1 MRSVTPASVVHESPL
16 FKSPRR
22 LKISCKELLLNKNIL
37 LKNVQT
43 KLAKMFFVMNID
55 EWDLEMKRKGPSN
68 ILNGV

>member
-1 MRSVTPASVVHESPL
+1 MRSVTPTPVVYESPL

-55 EWDLEMKRKGPSN
+55 EWDFRNETEGSE
-68 ILNGV
+68 

>member
-1 MRSVTPASVVHESPL
+1 MRSVTPTPVVHESPL

-55 EWDLEMKRKGPSN
+55 EWDLRNETEGSE
-68 ILNGV
+68 

>member
-1 MRSVTPASVVHESPL
+1 MRSETPASVVHESPL

-55 EWDLEMKRKGPSN
+55 EWDFGNETEGSE
-68 ILNGV
+68 

>member
-22 LKISCKELLLNKNIL
+22 LKISCKELLLNKSIL

-55 EWDLEMKRKGPSN
+55 EWDFGNETEGSE
-68 ILNGV
+68 